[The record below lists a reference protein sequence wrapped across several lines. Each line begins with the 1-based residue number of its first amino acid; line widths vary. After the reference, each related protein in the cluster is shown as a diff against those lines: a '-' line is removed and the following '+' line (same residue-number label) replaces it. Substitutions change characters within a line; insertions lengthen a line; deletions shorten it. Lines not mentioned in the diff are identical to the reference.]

1 MAIHTEDLEYH
12 RPAGIPLLARFY
24 RPEGQG
30 PFPAVLE
37 VHGGAWTS
45 GDRFN
50 NVAIAEHLAAHGIA
64 VLSID
69 FRMPPAARYPETVAD
84 VNFGIRFLKA
94 NAERFATRTGAGR
107 RPRHLFRRAP
117 AAAQCAAAARPP
129 LCRAPACRERDASLA
144 FAVACWP
151 VADPLARYRA
161 VVERGNDR
169 LVEAHHQFWP
179 SEEAMAEGS
188 PQLILERGEAVEKP
202 PALIMQGTADDN
214 LTPDMAAQ
222 FRRRIHEGRRF
233 DRIPQI
239 RGSAARLYP
248 ARPGFGRCGAGA
260 RADHRF
266 HPPPDALKRRTDD
279 DPTQRRPSRP
289 LLATMRED
297 NGGGMGSSAPRR

>member
-1 MAIHTEDLEYH
+1 MPIHTEDLEYH
-12 RPAGIPLLARFY
+12 HPGGTALLARFY

-50 NVAIAEHLAAHGIA
+50 NVSIAEYLAAHGIV

-94 NAERFATRTGAGR
+94 SAERFATRSELIGGLGTSSGGHLLLLNVL
-107 RPRHLFRRAP
+107 RPRDPRYAS
-117 AAAQCAAAARPP
+117 RPLP
-129 LCRAPACRERDASLA
+129 GADASLA

-161 VVERGNDR
+161 VGERGNGR

-179 SEEAMAEGS
+179 SEDTMAEGS
-188 PQLILERGEAVEKP
+188 PQLILERGEPVERP

-214 LTPDMAAQ
+214 LTPAMAAN
-222 FRRRIHEGRRF
+222 FAAAYTRAGGSIAYHEFAGQPHAF
-233 DRIPQI
+233 IP
-239 RGSAARLYP
+239 RDPTS
-248 ARPGFGRCGAGA
+248 
-260 RADHRF
+260 
-266 HPPPDALKRRTDD
+266 PDALRALGLITDFIHHHA
-279 DPTQRRPSRP
+279 R
-289 LLATMRED
+289 
-297 NGGGMGSSAPRR
+297 

>member
-1 MAIHTEDLEYH
+1 MPIRTEDLEYH

-50 NVAIAEHLAAHGIA
+50 NVAIAEHLAGHGIV

-69 FRMPPAARYPETVAD
+69 FRMPPAASYPDTVAD
-84 VNFGIRFLKA
+84 VNYGIRFLKT
-94 NAERFATRTGAGR
+94 NADRFGTRKELVGGLGTSSGGHLLLLNAL
-107 RPRHLFRRAP
+107 RPRDPRYSAHAP
-117 AAAQCAAAARPP
+117 PGT
-129 LCRAPACRERDASLA
+129 DADLA
-144 FAVACWP
+144 FAIACWP

-161 VVERGNDR
+161 VQQRGNDR

-179 SEEAMAEGS
+179 SENAMTEGS

-214 LTPDMAAQ
+214 LTPDMASNFAAVYRKAGGSITFHQ
-222 FRRRIHEGRRF
+222 FPGQPHAFIARDPTSPDAVRALALITDFIHH
-233 DRIPQI
+233 QI
-239 RGSAARLYP
+239 R
-248 ARPGFGRCGAGA
+248 
-260 RADHRF
+260 
-266 HPPPDALKRRTDD
+266 
-279 DPTQRRPSRP
+279 
-289 LLATMRED
+289 
-297 NGGGMGSSAPRR
+297 